1 MTPGGPAGPV
11 AGARVFDV
19 PDIGPAVVI
28 ITGIMG
34 AGKSTIAQALCERL
48 PRSAHV
54 HGDAFRRM
62 VVGGRVDMT
71 STPSDEARRQ
81 LDLRYRLAVAT
92 ADGYAAAG
100 FTAVLQDVVIG
111 ADLTDMV
118 DRVATRP
125 RFLVVL
131 APGVACVREREA
143 GRPKTGY
150 GGVTVDGLDAALRD
164 TTPCIG
170 LWIDSSALSVAG
182 TIDAILGRFAEA
194 SLDPAP
200 V

>member
-1 MTPGGPAGPV
+1 MLRRCASGSPAL
-11 AGARVFDV
+11 RMS
-19 PDIGPAVVI
+19 
-28 ITGIMG
+28 TG
-34 AGKSTIAQALCERL
+34 TC
-48 PRSAHV
+48 SA
-54 HGDAFRRM
+54 AM
-62 VVGGRVDMT
+62 VVGGRVDTT
-71 STPSDEARRQ
+71 STPSDEARTQ

-131 APGVACVREREA
+131 APDVECVREREA
-143 GRPKTGY
+143 GRSKTGY
-150 GGVTVDGLDAALRD
+150 GRVTVDGLDAALRD
-164 TTPCIG
+164 TTSRTG
-170 LWIDSSALSVAG
+170 LWIDSSALSVAA
-182 TIDAILGRFAEA
+182 TIDAILRRFAEA